1 MIGIRFETNAEKYY
15 ADYMEVVREFEP
27 HLVDKEGGER
37 LFLQL
42 ESDGEQVKVIIS
54 SALLPSNYYE
64 ISQKIDISRSE
75 LAKIAQIKRFSKVA
89 LYDAVKKISGVD
101 LPYGSLTGIRPT
113 KLYHDLLSQGK
124 DAQKE
129 FEEDLRVSASKT
141 KLIGDIVKNQSSVY
155 LKEEGVADVFVNI
168 PICPTRCV
176 YCSFI
181 SAEFSKIKKQVP
193 AYCDLLIKELEDC
206 KKLIAETGYKIRSV
220 YVGGGTP
227 TCISDDDFLRILSL
241 CDFGQSEFTVEAG
254 RPDTITENKLKIMD
268 ETGVT
273 RISINPQSFNQS
285 TLDVIGRRHS
295 VDDVYRAYECA
306 RKYSFD
312 INTDL
317 IAMLPGEG
325 FDEFAHSVDCTVG
338 MRPENITV
346 HTLTLTRASRIV
358 MEDQE
363 DNRYAD
369 VAAMLERCGLLAQAG
384 YRPYYLYRQKNTLQN
399 LENVGWCKPGREG
412 YYNIY
417 IMEEVQ
423 TILSAGAG
431 GSTKLVDAGGHR
443 MQRIFNFKYPNEY
456 IQRFDQVLER
466 KKGVSAFYDHDLGT

>member
-268 ETGVT
+268 EMGVT

-325 FDEFAHSVDCTVG
+325 FDEFAHSVDCAVA

-346 HTLTLTRASRIV
+346 HTLALKKGSV
-358 MEDQE
+358 LKVGGY
-363 DNRYAD
+363 DNTSDELAAKMVDYAREA
-369 VAAMLERCGLLAQAG
+369 VQKAG
-384 YRPYYLYRQKNTLQN
+384 YSPYYMYRQKYVSGN
-399 LENVGWCKPGREG
+399 LENVGYALQGKYCL
-412 YYNIY
+412 YNVD
-417 IMEEVQ
+417 IMEETT
-423 TILSAGAG
+423 TIIANGAG
-431 GSTKLVDAGGHR
+431 GISKKLDLSR
-443 MQRIFNFKYPNEY
+443 NL
-456 IQRFDQVLER
+456 LER
-466 KKGVSAFYDHDLGT
+466 CANPKGLDVYLARGSEVFDKKRAFFTQGAND

>member
-89 LYDAVKKISGVD
+89 LYDALKKISGVD

-325 FDEFAHSVDCTVG
+325 FDEFAHSVDCAVA

-346 HTLTLTRASRIV
+346 HTLALKKGSV
-358 MEDQE
+358 LKVGGY
-363 DNRYAD
+363 DNTSDELAAKMVDYAREA
-369 VAAMLERCGLLAQAG
+369 VQKAG
-384 YRPYYLYRQKNTLQN
+384 YSPYYMYRQKYVSGN
-399 LENVGWCKPGREG
+399 LENVGYALQGKYCL
-412 YYNIY
+412 YNVD
-417 IMEEVQ
+417 IMEETT
-423 TILSAGAG
+423 TIIANGAG
-431 GSTKLVDAGGHR
+431 GISKKLDLSR
-443 MQRIFNFKYPNEY
+443 NL
-456 IQRFDQVLER
+456 LER
-466 KKGVSAFYDHDLGT
+466 CANPKGLDVYLARGSEVFDKKRAFFTQGAND

>member
-89 LYDAVKKISGVD
+89 LYDALKKISGVD

-141 KLIGDIVKNQSSVY
+141 KLIGDIVKNQLSVY

-193 AYCDLLIKELEDC
+193 AYCDLLTKELEDC

-325 FDEFAHSVDCTVG
+325 FDEFAHSVDCAVA

-346 HTLTLTRASRIV
+346 HTLALKKGSV
-358 MEDQE
+358 LKVGGY
-363 DNRYAD
+363 DNTSDELAAKMVDYAREA
-369 VAAMLERCGLLAQAG
+369 VQKAG
-384 YRPYYLYRQKNTLQN
+384 YSPYYMYRQKYVSGN
-399 LENVGWCKPGREG
+399 LENVGYALQGKYCL
-412 YYNIY
+412 YNVD
-417 IMEEVQ
+417 IMEETT
-423 TILSAGAG
+423 TIIANGAG
-431 GSTKLVDAGGHR
+431 GISKKLDLSR
-443 MQRIFNFKYPNEY
+443 NL
-456 IQRFDQVLER
+456 LER
-466 KKGVSAFYDHDLGT
+466 CANPKGLDVYLARGSEVFDKKRAFFTQGAND

>member
-42 ESDGEQVKVIIS
+42 ESDGEQVKVVIS

-89 LYDAVKKISGVD
+89 LYDALKKISGVD

-325 FDEFAHSVDCTVG
+325 FDEFAHSVDCAVA

-346 HTLTLTRASRIV
+346 HTLALKKGSV
-358 MEDQE
+358 LKVGGY
-363 DNRYAD
+363 DNTSDELAAKMVDYAREA
-369 VAAMLERCGLLAQAG
+369 VQKAG
-384 YRPYYLYRQKNTLQN
+384 YSPYYMYRQKYVSGN
-399 LENVGWCKPGREG
+399 LENVGYALQGKYCL
-412 YYNIY
+412 YNVD
-417 IMEEVQ
+417 IMEETT
-423 TILSAGAG
+423 TIIANGAG
-431 GSTKLVDAGGHR
+431 GISKKLDLSR
-443 MQRIFNFKYPNEY
+443 NL
-456 IQRFDQVLER
+456 LER
-466 KKGVSAFYDHDLGT
+466 CANPKGLDVYLARGSEVFDKKRAFFTQGAND